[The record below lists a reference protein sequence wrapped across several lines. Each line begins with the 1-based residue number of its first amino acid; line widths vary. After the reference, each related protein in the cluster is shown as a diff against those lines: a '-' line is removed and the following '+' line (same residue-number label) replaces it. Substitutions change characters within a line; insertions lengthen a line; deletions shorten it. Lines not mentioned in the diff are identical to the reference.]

1 MSDRMEHARL
11 WLSPRTGGRA
21 RKRRPTRGAK
31 RHRFSLEEMQAG
43 AYEFPY
49 LPWIRGHPRRGWQS
63 SSGGS
68 EHGFRYLSWVAP
80 NGVIAV
86 ASTCASL
93 GDCHPI
99 TVDGLTSTKVWRS

>member
-49 LPWIRGHPRRGWQS
+49 LPWIRGTPEGVGRVRLADQS
-63 SSGGS
+63 TDFVICLGS
-68 EHGFRYLSWVAP
+68 P
-80 NGVIAV
+80 Q
-86 ASTCASL
+86 
-93 GDCHPI
+93 
-99 TVDGLTSTKVWRS
+99 TV